1 MNIYDGQMI
10 YNAVPRYNLT
20 SEILRTKIMPAGEA
34 VEIIKTPN
42 GKVAV
47 DVNGEVVAAEKATPN
62 WVPVALA
69 AAVAF
74 VAMG

>member
-10 YNAVPRYNLT
+10 YNSVPRYNLT
-20 SEILRTKIMPAGEA
+20 SEILRNKIMPAGEV

-47 DVNGEVVAAEKATPN
+47 DENGEIVATERATPN

-69 AAVAF
+69 AVVAF